1 MVSEDMILECL
12 TNSKI
17 PIRLACM
24 SISDW
29 PIVVSLWYTYLNEKV
44 YCATQNTAKVVKYLS
59 KNPKCGFEIAGDSF
73 PYRGVRGYGKA
84 SIVEN
89 KGEHLSLEEI
99 SSRINVS
106 TRTLSK
112 LWSLNECV
120 DQKTIK
126 LCFSAFNLELHS
138 EDYSIVNKAND
149 SETPE
154 LSSIAN

>member
-1 MVSEDMILECL
+1 MVSEDMIMECL

-29 PIVVSLWYTYLNEKV
+29 PIVISLWFAYLNEKV
-44 YCATQNTAKVVKYLS
+44 YCATQNTSKVVKYLR

-89 KGEHLSLEEI
+89 KGEEILRMLIQKYLTGKETTI
-99 SSRINVS
+99 SSLKLYKLL
-106 TRTLSK
+106 LSK
-112 LWSLNECV
+112 EHLQNEV
-120 DQKTIK
+120 AIEIIP
-126 LCFSAFNLELHS
+126 SAIFKW
-138 EDYSIVNKAND
+138 DYKKRMID
-149 SETPE
+149 
-154 LSSIAN
+154 I

>member
-1 MVSEDMILECL
+1 MVSEDIIVECL

-44 YCATQNTAKVVKYLS
+44 YCATQNTAKVVKYLR

-89 KGEHLSLEEI
+89 KGEEILRMLIQKYLIGKETTI
-99 SSRINVS
+99 SSLKLYKLL
-106 TRTLSK
+106 LSK
-112 LWSLNECV
+112 EHLQNEV
-120 DQKTIK
+120 AIEIIP
-126 LCFSAFNLELHS
+126 SAMFKW
-138 EDYSIVNKAND
+138 DYKKRMKNS
-149 SETPE
+149 
-154 LSSIAN
+154 

>member
-1 MVSEDMILECL
+1 MVSEDIIVECL

-44 YCATQNTAKVVKYLS
+44 YCATQNTAKVVKYLR

-89 KGEHLSLEEI
+89 KGEEILRMLIQKYLTGKETTI
-99 SSRINVS
+99 SSLKLYKLL
-106 TRTLSK
+106 LSK
-112 LWSLNECV
+112 EHLQNEV
-120 DQKTIK
+120 AIEIIPAAMFKW
-126 LCFSAFNLELHS
+126 
-138 EDYSIVNKAND
+138 DYKKRMID
-149 SETPE
+149 
-154 LSSIAN
+154 I

>member
-1 MVSEDMILECL
+1 MVSEDIIVECL
-12 TNSKI
+12 TNCKI

-44 YCATQNTAKVVKYLS
+44 YCATQNTAKVVKYLR

-89 KGEHLSLEEI
+89 KGEEILRMLIQKYLTGKETTI
-99 SSRINVS
+99 SSLKLYKLL
-106 TRTLSK
+106 LSK
-112 LWSLNECV
+112 EHLQNEV
-120 DQKTIK
+120 AIEIIPAAMFKW
-126 LCFSAFNLELHS
+126 
-138 EDYSIVNKAND
+138 DYKKRMID
-149 SETPE
+149 
-154 LSSIAN
+154 I

>member
-1 MVSEDMILECL
+1 MVSEDMIVECL

-44 YCATQNTAKVVKYLS
+44 YCATQNTAKVVKYLR

-89 KGEHLSLEEI
+89 KGEEILRMLIQKYLTGKETTI
-99 SSRINVS
+99 SSLKLYKLL
-106 TRTLSK
+106 LSK
-112 LWSLNECV
+112 EHLQNEV
-120 DQKTIK
+120 AIEIIP
-126 LCFSAFNLELHS
+126 SAMFKW
-138 EDYSIVNKAND
+138 DYKKRMKNS
-149 SETPE
+149 
-154 LSSIAN
+154 

>member
-1 MVSEDMILECL
+1 MVSEDIIVECL

-44 YCATQNTAKVVKYLS
+44 YCATQNTAKVVKYLR

-89 KGEHLSLEEI
+89 KGEEILRMLIQKYLTGKETTI
-99 SSRINVS
+99 SSLKLYKLL
-106 TRTLSK
+106 LSK
-112 LWSLNECV
+112 EHLQNEV
-120 DQKTIK
+120 AIEIIPAAMFKW
-126 LCFSAFNLELHS
+126 
-138 EDYSIVNKAND
+138 DYKKRMKNS
-149 SETPE
+149 
-154 LSSIAN
+154 

>member
-1 MVSEDMILECL
+1 MECL

-89 KGEHLSLEEI
+89 KGEEILRMLIQKYLTGKETTI
-99 SSRINVS
+99 SSLKLYKLL
-106 TRTLSK
+106 LSK
-112 LWSLNECV
+112 EHLQNEV
-120 DQKTIK
+120 AIEIIPVAMFKWNYKKRMIDI
-126 LCFSAFNLELHS
+126 
-138 EDYSIVNKAND
+138 
-149 SETPE
+149 
-154 LSSIAN
+154 

>member
-1 MVSEDMILECL
+1 MECL

-44 YCATQNTAKVVKYLS
+44 YCATQNTAKVVKYLR

-89 KGEHLSLEEI
+89 KGEEILRMLIQKYLTGKETTI
-99 SSRINVS
+99 SSLKLYKLL
-106 TRTLSK
+106 LSK
-112 LWSLNECV
+112 EHLQNEV
-120 DQKTIK
+120 AIEIIPAAMFK
-126 LCFSAFNLELHS
+126 
-138 EDYSIVNKAND
+138 
-149 SETPE
+149 
-154 LSSIAN
+154 

>member
-1 MVSEDMILECL
+1 MVSEDMIVECL

-44 YCATQNTAKVVKYLS
+44 YCATQNTAKVVKYLR

-89 KGEHLSLEEI
+89 KGEEILRMLIQKYLTGKDTTI
-99 SSRINVS
+99 SSLKLYKLL
-106 TRTLSK
+106 LSK
-112 LWSLNECV
+112 EHLQNEV
-120 DQKTIK
+120 AIEIIP
-126 LCFSAFNLELHS
+126 SAMFKW
-138 EDYSIVNKAND
+138 DYKKRMKD
-149 SETPE
+149 S
-154 LSSIAN
+154 

>member
-1 MVSEDMILECL
+1 MVSEDMIVECL

-44 YCATQNTAKVVKYLS
+44 YCATQNTAKVVKYLR

-89 KGEHLSLEEI
+89 KGEEILRMLIQKYLTGKETTI
-99 SSRINVS
+99 SSLKLYKLL
-106 TRTLSK
+106 LSK
-112 LWSLNECV
+112 EHLQNEV
-120 DQKTIK
+120 AIEIIP
-126 LCFSAFNLELHS
+126 SAMFKW
-138 EDYSIVNKAND
+138 DYKKRMID
-149 SETPE
+149 
-154 LSSIAN
+154 I

>member
-1 MVSEDMILECL
+1 MVSEDMIMECL

-44 YCATQNTAKVVKYLS
+44 YCATQNTAKVVKYLK

-89 KGEHLSLEEI
+89 KGEEILRMLIQKYLMGKETTI
-99 SSRINVS
+99 SSLKLYKLL
-106 TRTLSK
+106 LSK
-112 LWSLNECV
+112 EHLQNEV
-120 DQKTIK
+120 AIEIIPAAMFKW
-126 LCFSAFNLELHS
+126 
-138 EDYSIVNKAND
+138 DYKKRMID
-149 SETPE
+149 
-154 LSSIAN
+154 I

>member
-1 MVSEDMILECL
+1 MECL

-44 YCATQNTAKVVKYLS
+44 YCATQNTAKVVKYLR

-89 KGEHLSLEEI
+89 KGQEILRMLIQKYLTGKEATISSLKLYKLLLSKEHLQNEVAIEI
-99 SSRINVS
+99 IP
-106 TRTLSK
+106 
-112 LWSLNECV
+112 
-120 DQKTIK
+120 
-126 LCFSAFNLELHS
+126 SAMFKW
-138 EDYSIVNKAND
+138 DYKKRMID
-149 SETPE
+149 
-154 LSSIAN
+154 I

>member
-1 MVSEDMILECL
+1 MISEDMIVECL

-44 YCATQNTAKVVKYLS
+44 YCATQNTAKVVKYLR

-89 KGEHLSLEEI
+89 KGEEILRMLIQKYLTGKETTI
-99 SSRINVS
+99 SSLKLYKLL
-106 TRTLSK
+106 LSK
-112 LWSLNECV
+112 EHLQNEV
-120 DQKTIK
+120 AIEIIPAAMFKW
-126 LCFSAFNLELHS
+126 
-138 EDYSIVNKAND
+138 DYKKRMID
-149 SETPE
+149 
-154 LSSIAN
+154 I

>member
-1 MVSEDMILECL
+1 MECL

-44 YCATQNTAKVVKYLS
+44 YCATQNTAKVVKYLR

-89 KGEHLSLEEI
+89 KGEEILRMLIQKYLTGKETTI
-99 SSRINVS
+99 SSLKLYKLL
-106 TRTLSK
+106 LSK
-112 LWSLNECV
+112 GHLQNEV
-120 DQKTIK
+120 AIEIVPAAIFKW
-126 LCFSAFNLELHS
+126 
-138 EDYSIVNKAND
+138 DYKKRMID
-149 SETPE
+149 
-154 LSSIAN
+154 I

>member
-1 MVSEDMILECL
+1 MVSGDMIMECL

-44 YCATQNTAKVVKYLS
+44 YCATQNTAKVVKYLR

-89 KGEHLSLEEI
+89 KGEEILRMLIQKYLTGKETTI
-99 SSRINVS
+99 SSLKLYKLL
-106 TRTLSK
+106 LSK
-112 LWSLNECV
+112 EHLQNEV
-120 DQKTIK
+120 AIEIIPAAMFK
-126 LCFSAFNLELHS
+126 
-138 EDYSIVNKAND
+138 
-149 SETPE
+149 
-154 LSSIAN
+154 

>member
-1 MVSEDMILECL
+1 MECL

-29 PIVVSLWYTYLNEKV
+29 PIVVSLWYTYMNEKV
-44 YCATQNTAKVVKYLS
+44 YCATQNSAKVVKYLR

-89 KGEHLSLEEI
+89 KGEEILRMLIQKYLTGKETTI
-99 SSRINVS
+99 SSLKLYKLL
-106 TRTLSK
+106 LSK
-112 LWSLNECV
+112 EHLQNEV
-120 DQKTIK
+120 AIEIIPAAIFKW
-126 LCFSAFNLELHS
+126 
-138 EDYSIVNKAND
+138 DYKKRMID
-149 SETPE
+149 
-154 LSSIAN
+154 I

>member
-1 MVSEDMILECL
+1 MVSEDIIVECL

-44 YCATQNTAKVVKYLS
+44 YCATQNTAKVVKYLR

-89 KGEHLSLEEI
+89 KGEEILRMLIQKYLTGKETKI
-99 SSRINVS
+99 SSLKLYKLL
-106 TRTLSK
+106 LSK
-112 LWSLNECV
+112 EHLQNEV
-120 DQKTIK
+120 AIEIIP
-126 LCFSAFNLELHS
+126 SAMFKW
-138 EDYSIVNKAND
+138 DYKKRMKD
-149 SETPE
+149 S
-154 LSSIAN
+154 

>member
-1 MVSEDMILECL
+1 MEYL

-44 YCATQNTAKVVKYLS
+44 YCATQNTAKVVKYLR

-89 KGEHLSLEEI
+89 KGEEILRMLIQKYLTGKETTI
-99 SSRINVS
+99 SSLKLYKLL
-106 TRTLSK
+106 LSK
-112 LWSLNECV
+112 EHLQNEV
-120 DQKTIK
+120 AIEIIP
-126 LCFSAFNLELHS
+126 SAMFKW
-138 EDYSIVNKAND
+138 DYKKRMKD
-149 SETPE
+149 S
-154 LSSIAN
+154 

>member
-1 MVSEDMILECL
+1 MECL

-44 YCATQNTAKVVKYLS
+44 YCATQNTAKVVKYLR

-89 KGEHLSLEEI
+89 KGEEILRMLIQKYLTGKETTI
-99 SSRINVS
+99 SSLKLYKLL
-106 TRTLSK
+106 LSK
-112 LWSLNECV
+112 GHLQNEV
-120 DQKTIK
+120 AI
-126 LCFSAFNLELHS
+126 E
-138 EDYSIVNKAND
+138 IVPA
-149 SETPE
+149 SY
-154 LSSIAN
+154 I

>member
-1 MVSEDMILECL
+1 MVSGDMIMECL

-44 YCATQNTAKVVKYLS
+44 YCTTQNTAKVVKYLR

-89 KGEHLSLEEI
+89 KGEEILRMLIQKYLTGKETTI
-99 SSRINVS
+99 SSLKLYKLL
-106 TRTLSK
+106 LSK
-112 LWSLNECV
+112 EHLQNEV
-120 DQKTIK
+120 AIEIIPAAMFKWNYKKRMIDI
-126 LCFSAFNLELHS
+126 
-138 EDYSIVNKAND
+138 
-149 SETPE
+149 
-154 LSSIAN
+154 

>member
-1 MVSEDMILECL
+1 MECL

-44 YCATQNTAKVVKYLS
+44 YCATQNTAKVVKYLR

-89 KGEHLSLEEI
+89 KGEEILRMLIQKYLTGKETTI
-99 SSRINVS
+99 SSLKLYKLL
-106 TRTLSK
+106 LSK
-112 LWSLNECV
+112 EHLQNEV
-120 DQKTIK
+120 AIEIIPAAMFKWNYKKRMIDI
-126 LCFSAFNLELHS
+126 
-138 EDYSIVNKAND
+138 
-149 SETPE
+149 
-154 LSSIAN
+154 

>member
-1 MVSEDMILECL
+1 MVSEDMIMECL

-29 PIVVSLWYTYLNEKV
+29 PIVVSLWYTYLNEKI
-44 YCATQNTAKVVKYLS
+44 YCATQNTAKVVKYLR

-89 KGEHLSLEEI
+89 KGKEILRRLIQKYLTGKETTISSLKLYKLLLSKEHLQNEVAIEI
-99 SSRINVS
+99 IPAAMF
-106 TRTLSK
+106 K
-112 LWSLNECV
+112 W
-120 DQKTIK
+120 
-126 LCFSAFNLELHS
+126 
-138 EDYSIVNKAND
+138 DYKKRMID
-149 SETPE
+149 
-154 LSSIAN
+154 I

>member
-1 MVSEDMILECL
+1 MVSEDMIVECL

-44 YCATQNTAKVVKYLS
+44 YCATQNTAKVVKYLR

-89 KGEHLSLEEI
+89 KGEEILRMLIQKYLTGKETTI
-99 SSRINVS
+99 SSLKLYKLL
-106 TRTLSK
+106 LSK
-112 LWSLNECV
+112 EHLQNEV
-120 DQKTIK
+120 AIEIIP
-126 LCFSAFNLELHS
+126 SAMFKW
-138 EDYSIVNKAND
+138 DYKKRMKD
-149 SETPE
+149 S
-154 LSSIAN
+154 

>member
-1 MVSEDMILECL
+1 MVSEDMIVECL

-44 YCATQNTAKVVKYLS
+44 YCATQNTAKVVKYLR

-89 KGEHLSLEEI
+89 KGEEILRMLIQKYLTGKETTI
-99 SSRINVS
+99 SSKLNELL
-106 TRTLSK
+106 LSK
-112 LWSLNECV
+112 EHLQNEV
-120 DQKTIK
+120 AIEVIPAALFKW
-126 LCFSAFNLELHS
+126 
-138 EDYSIVNKAND
+138 DYKKRMID
-149 SETPE
+149 
-154 LSSIAN
+154 I

>member
-1 MVSEDMILECL
+1 MIIECL

-44 YCATQNTAKVVKYLS
+44 YCATQNTAKVVKYLR

-89 KGEHLSLEEI
+89 KGEEILRMLIQKYLTGKETTI
-99 SSRINVS
+99 SSLKLYKLL
-106 TRTLSK
+106 LSK
-112 LWSLNECV
+112 EHLQNEV
-120 DQKTIK
+120 AIEIIPAAIFKW
-126 LCFSAFNLELHS
+126 
-138 EDYSIVNKAND
+138 DYKKRMID
-149 SETPE
+149 
-154 LSSIAN
+154 I

>member
-44 YCATQNTAKVVKYLS
+44 YCATQNTAKVVKYLR

-89 KGEHLSLEEI
+89 KGEEILRMLIQKYLTGKETTI
-99 SSRINVS
+99 SSLKLYKLL
-106 TRTLSK
+106 LSK
-112 LWSLNECV
+112 EHLQNEV
-120 DQKTIK
+120 AIEIIPAAMFKW
-126 LCFSAFNLELHS
+126 
-138 EDYSIVNKAND
+138 DYKKRMID
-149 SETPE
+149 
-154 LSSIAN
+154 I